1 MTALEDLRHRLNHKY
16 AGTRQKLTVL
26 PFIARAIVAA
36 VLEFPEMNAL
46 FDDDRGVITQYGPVH
61 IGVATQ
67 TPVGLMAPVLRNAE
81 SYGLWGCAAEIK
93 RLAEAARDG
102 SAKREELSNSTIS
115 ITSLGELGGIVTTP
129 IINKPEVAIVGVNRI
144 ATRPMWLEDRVVP
157 RKMMNLSSSFDHR
170 VIDGQN
176 AALFIRRIRE
186 LLERPTVM
194 FLGD

>member
-1 MTALEDLRHRLNHKY
+1 M
-16 AGTRQKLTVL
+16 